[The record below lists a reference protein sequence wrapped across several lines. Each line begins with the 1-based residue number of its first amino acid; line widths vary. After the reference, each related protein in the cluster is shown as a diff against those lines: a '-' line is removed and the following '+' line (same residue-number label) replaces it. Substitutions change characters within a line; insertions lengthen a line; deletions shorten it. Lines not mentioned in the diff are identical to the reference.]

1 MNFNEITQ
9 AAHKAHKELIKMNVV
24 SLNLFAEVHQLRTDQ
39 FKYDIDIKLAQNL
52 LYYLYYNKLCALS
65 AINFPERL
73 TERFIKTQKEFDEST
88 KESVKVIND
97 PNKRGARASLIKQML
112 LAGKCRMEIKAEV
125 MERFPDT
132 PHANIGCQIAATIC
146 FLKKKEA
153 LSVNGNETVSV

>member
-1 MNFNEITQ
+1 MTFNEITQ
-9 AAHKAHKELIKMNVV
+9 AVNKAHKELSKMNIV
-24 SLNLFAEVHQLRTDQ
+24 SLNNFAEVTQLTTEPFR
-39 FKYDIDIKLAQNL
+39 YDVDIKLAQNL
-52 LYYLYYNKLCALS
+52 LYYLYYSKLCALN

-73 TERFIKTQKEFDEST
+73 AERLIKTQKEFAES
-88 KESVKVIND
+88 KVECIKVIED
-97 PNKRGARASLIKQML
+97 VNKRGARASLIKQML

-153 LSVNGNETVSV
+153 LSVNGNETVPV